1 MLLVQVV
8 VVYVAILGVAY
19 AAGYGLSWAVE
30 KLSDWWIERR
40 MK

>member
-8 VVYVAILGVAY
+8 AVYVAILGVAY
-19 AAGYGLSWAVE
+19 AGGYGLSWTVE
-30 KLSDWWIERR
+30 KLSDWSIERR